1 MERRTKK
8 GKEKEEDEE
17 VEEKDEE
24 GGERGEKKKEE
35 GESREC
41 VSRDLS
47 HHDTNSPFS
56 NLPLLRYSLIL

>member
-24 GGERGEKKKEE
+24 GGERGEKKEE
-35 GESREC
+35 GKSREC